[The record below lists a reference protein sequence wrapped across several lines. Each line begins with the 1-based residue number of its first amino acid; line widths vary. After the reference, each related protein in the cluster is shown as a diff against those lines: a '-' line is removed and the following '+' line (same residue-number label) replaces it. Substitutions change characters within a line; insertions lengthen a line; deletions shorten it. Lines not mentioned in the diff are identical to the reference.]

1 MRKKREDLMPFNYQ
15 EDGGAARWSSH
26 FKNLGPRASVARKK
40 RRLTV
45 KKTSAYTYKNWSI
58 AMDFAE
64 KVWGV
69 TVWIRAVAFNI
80 GSMRSLSNSIVCS
93 SYFSAGMHVQTL
105 EASLAAQRK
114 KNEHMERE
122 RRLAATLEVISSDDG
137 EGEPSG
143 AMAGSEWVPGGA
155 SARDSLASDLEKNE
169 TVHGRR
175 MGRGNVTLRVGDRI
189 EYKLRT
195 SPAGQFNSAVI
206 TGVEPRK
213 TCPLELNVM
222 DVLDLDVLVKKT
234 AKYLP
239 TKGVWRSVPE
249 TQRKLMPL
257 GQHHLPHGGQ
267 ADAQLLEL
275 LGPSEGDLLKALV
288 KKESQS
294 LRDEA
299 QRFSTK
305 QEDEEGEE
313 RGSIS
318 V

>member
-1 MRKKREDLMPFNYQ
+1 
-15 EDGGAARWSSH
+15 
-26 FKNLGPRASVARKK
+26 
-40 RRLTV
+40 
-45 KKTSAYTYKNWSI
+45 
-58 AMDFAE
+58 
-64 KVWGV
+64 
-69 TVWIRAVAFNI
+69 
-80 GSMRSLSNSIVCS
+80 
-93 SYFSAGMHVQTL
+93 MHVQTL
-105 EASLAAQRK
+105 EASLAAQREK
-114 KNEHMERE
+114 SEHMERE

-143 AMAGSEWVPGGA
+143 AMAGSEWVPEGG
-155 SARDSLASDLEKNE
+155 SATKSLASDLEKNE

-239 TKGVWRSVPE
+239 KKGVWRSVPE

-267 ADAQLLEL
+267 ADAQLSEL
-275 LGPSEGDLLKALV
+275 LGPSEGGLLKALV

-299 QRFSTK
+299 KRFLTK
-305 QEDEEGEE
+305 QEDEEGEG
-313 RGSIS
+313 RGLIS